1 MAKLVVHAYT
11 QDKNNPTLKTAQE
24 LLTTVSNLLGGFVAW
39 IDLVDE
45 TNTTVFEYEDK
56 LEEE

>member
-1 MAKLVVHAYT
+1 MAKLEVYAYT

-45 TNTTVFEYEDK
+45 TNATVFEYEDK